1 MTTGS
6 LGQGLSVGLG
16 MALAARQSRRDYQV
30 YVLMSDGEMQEGMTW
45 EAAMAA
51 SHYRV
56 ANLMAL
62 VDCNGLQVDG
72 PVDQVLGI
80 EPLVDKWRAFGWNVD
95 ALDGH
100 DTAALM
106 KAFERRR
113 AAKDDRPWALVCRT
127 TKGKGVSFME
137 NVMEWH
143 SGSLTPEQY
152 AQAIA
157 ELRAHGELSGDGA
170 RPAPPGP

>member
-1 MTTGS
+1 
-6 LGQGLSVGLG
+6 

-72 PVDQVLGI
+72 RRESGPRH
-80 EPLVDKWRAFGWNVD
+80 RATG
-95 ALDGH
+95 
-100 DTAALM
+100 
-106 KAFERRR
+106 
-113 AAKDDRPWALVCRT
+113 
-127 TKGKGVSFME
+127 
-137 NVMEWH
+137 
-143 SGSLTPEQY
+143 
-152 AQAIA
+152 
-157 ELRAHGELSGDGA
+157 
-170 RPAPPGP
+170 

>member
-72 PVDQVLGI
+72 PVNQVLGI
-80 EPLVDKWRAFGWNVD
+80 EPLVDKWRAFGWNV
-95 ALDGH
+95 AH
-100 DTAALM
+100 LM
-106 KAFERRR
+106 
-113 AAKDDRPWALVCRT
+113 
-127 TKGKGVSFME
+127 GM
-137 NVMEWH
+137 
-143 SGSLTPEQY
+143 TP
-152 AQAIA
+152 
-157 ELRAHGELSGDGA
+157 RH
-170 RPAPPGP
+170 